1 MNEED
6 SVVNFQNY
14 DLLYFC
20 FIPFKAFLS
29 NMASSDG
36 CKSFNDIDGQESP
49 SHLTDEE
56 AEIGA
61 DLSPKF
67 NDKPMTFRSRTQ
79 ISWLLAQHFPLS
91 YLDFSTAFDK
101 VPHEKGI

>member
-6 SVVNFQNY
+6 ALVNFQNY

-20 FIPFKAFLS
+20 FIPFRAFLN

-36 CKSFNDIDGQESP
+36 CKSFNDVGCQDSP
-49 SHLTDEE
+49 SHVTDEE

-61 DLSPKF
+61 GLSPKF
-67 NDKPMTFRSRTQ
+67 NDKSMTFRSRTQ
-79 ISWLLAQHFPLS
+79 VS
-91 YLDFSTAFDK
+91 
-101 VPHEKGI
+101 